1 MEQLENI
8 KTLILPVLDSLG
20 IQLYDLKWVNEK
32 KSRILQ
38 IAVMRADGSMDI
50 DTCALVSEKI
60 SEGLDAHDDWISF
73 EYFLEVCSP
82 GAERELRNAGEIRG
96 ALGKH
101 VCVRLKSPVKS
112 MMEITGD
119 LLEMNETTLTL
130 SYRDKAVTR
139 KAQVELDQIE
149 KIRLAVKL

>member
-1 MEQLENI
+1 
-8 KTLILPVLDSLG
+8 
-20 IQLYDLKWVNEK
+20 
-32 KSRILQ
+32 
-38 IAVMRADGSMDI
+38 
-50 DTCALVSEKI
+50 
-60 SEGLDAHDDWISF
+60 
-73 EYFLEVCSP
+73 
-82 GAERELRNAGEIRG
+82 
-96 ALGKH
+96 
-101 VCVRLKSPVKS
+101 

>member
-8 KTLILPVLDSLG
+8 KTLILPVLDSLAFSFTIEMG
-20 IQLYDLKWVNEK
+20 ERKEI
-32 KSRILQ
+32 RILQ
-38 IAVMRADGSMDI
+38 IAVMRAESMDI

-60 SEGLDAHDDWISF
+60 SEALDAHDDWISF

-96 ALGKH
+96 APGKH

>member
-1 MEQLENI
+1 
-8 KTLILPVLDSLG
+8 
-20 IQLYDLKWVNEK
+20 
-32 KSRILQ
+32 
-38 IAVMRADGSMDI
+38 MDN
-50 DTCALVSEKI
+50 LKI
-60 SEGLDAHDDWISF
+60 SLAGVKAVSYTHLAHDDWISF

-82 GAERELRNAGEIRG
+82 GAERELRNAEEIRG